1 MSYQLTLHPKPAYL
15 HAVVTGENTRENVAG
30 YLGDIRRECI
40 ARGCRRVLVEER
52 LRGARLGKSDV
63 FAIVMEEASR
73 AAGVFDAI
81 AYVDVNAGGDMM
93 KFAENVAL
101 GRGIPVRLFSTVAEA
116 GKWLENPW
124 PR

>member
-1 MSYQLTLHPKPAYL
+1 MAYKLTLHSKPAYL
-15 HAVVTGENTRENVAG
+15 HAIVTGENTRENVAG
-30 YLGDIRRECI
+30 YLRDLRRECI

-52 LRGARLGKSDV
+52 LRGARLGTSDV
-63 FAIVMEEASR
+63 FAVVMTEASR
-73 AAGVFDAI
+73 VVGVFEAI

-101 GRGIPVRLFSTVAEA
+101 GRGIPVRLFATVAEA